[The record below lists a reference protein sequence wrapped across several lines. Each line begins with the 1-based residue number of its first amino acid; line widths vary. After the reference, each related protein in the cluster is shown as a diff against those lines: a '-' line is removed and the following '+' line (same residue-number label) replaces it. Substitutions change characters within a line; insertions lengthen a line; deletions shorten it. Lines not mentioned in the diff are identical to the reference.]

1 MAPRSRPPWIA
12 APAAPFADAPSL
24 YEVGENGTEPLWG
37 PWIGGFVRATALWSR
52 AWERVRQGLDRE
64 ATASLAMIG
73 APHDIDLGRSSLD
86 ETAVPEMERI
96 APDMIPTFVQTLKT
110 WSAWRGGAADS
121 AAALDVSACEYSL
134 CRAQVVDSSRR

>member
-1 MAPRSRPPWIA
+1 MVPRSRPPWIA
-12 APAAPFADAPSL
+12 APAAPFAGSPSL

-64 ATASLAMIG
+64 AAASLAMIG
-73 APHDIDLGRSSLD
+73 ALHDIDLGRSSLD
-86 ETAVPEMERI
+86 EAAVPEMERI